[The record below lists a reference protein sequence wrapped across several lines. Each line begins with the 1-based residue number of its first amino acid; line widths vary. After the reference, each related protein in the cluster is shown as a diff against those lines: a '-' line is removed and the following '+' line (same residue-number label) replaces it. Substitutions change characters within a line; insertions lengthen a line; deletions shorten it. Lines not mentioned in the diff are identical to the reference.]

1 MDHMKTPI
9 TNAIIMQ
16 NPPEMISVMDIPAA
30 MAYGSS
36 SVFTKLTTTFQ
47 MDTVRYLTAFLVV
60 FHNPISLTRDVVRE
74 ASWRALLTRSD
85 QRLQ

>member
-1 MDHMKTPI
+1 
-9 TNAIIMQ
+9 
-16 NPPEMISVMDIPAA
+16 
-30 MAYGSS
+30 
-36 SVFTKLTTTFQ
+36 